1 MTVLSTSRLTLAD
14 LAKMMDPN
22 GRVAPVVELLAQR
35 NEILMDALW
44 SEGNLP
50 TGHQFSVRTALPTA
64 SLRDYNEGV
73 LPTKSAVAQQ
83 TEGMSIIEAW
93 SEVDEAEANLNG
105 NKAGYRA
112 LEDKAFIQSLEQKLS
127 LLMLY
132 GNVKSSTKEFNG
144 LATRMNTLSHPQVI
158 NCQGAT
164 VGGQTSIYLAQWGD
178 NLFGI
183 YPKGSQ
189 AGLQSVDHGRQIIQ
203 FTDGSR
209 MAALVS
215 QYIWNCGLV
224 QRDYRS
230 AVRIANIDVAE
241 LRARTGTQ
249 LITANTSILYAM
261 ADALYKLPDDTGNRV
276 FYMDR
281 TAHSALAKIGLDK
294 SQNVVTIREGLTQ
307 FGRPYRWLD
316 FLGVPIRC
324 VDQILNTEAILV

>member
-1 MTVLSTSRLTLAD
+1 MTVLSTTRLTLAD

-35 NEILMDALW
+35 NEILMDQLW
-44 SEGNLP
+44 QEGNLP

-64 SLRDYNEGV
+64 SLRDFNEGV
-73 LPTKSAVAQQ
+73 TPSKSAVAQQ

-93 SEVDEAEANLNG
+93 AEVDEAEAELNG
-105 NKAGYRA
+105 NKAAFRA
-112 LEDKAFIQSLEQKLS
+112 LEDKAFIMSLEQKLTD
-127 LLMLY
+127 LLLY
-132 GNVKSSTKEFNG
+132 GNVRSSSKEFNG
-144 LATRMNTLSHPQVI
+144 LATRMSTLAHPQVI
-158 NCQGAT
+158 NA
-164 VGGQTSIYLAQWGD
+164 GGTGSDNTSVYLAQWGD
-178 NLFGI
+178 NLFGV
-183 YPKGSQ
+183 YRKGSP
-189 AGLQSVDHGRQIIQ
+189 AGLQSIDHGRQIIQ
-203 FTDGSR
+203 FSDGSR

-230 AVRIANIDVAE
+230 AVRIGNIDVSD

-249 LITANTSILYAM
+249 LITASTSLPYLM
-261 ADALYKLPDDTGNRV
+261 ADALYKLPDAEGNRA
-276 FYMDR
+276 FYMNR
-281 TAHSALAKIGLDK
+281 TAHSALSKIAYDK

-324 VDQILNTEAILV
+324 VDRILNTEAAIV